1 MRRPAALA
9 PALLA
14 AVLAACASTGPTTV
28 PAPHVAKVARDV
40 QQWHDVKHP
49 DCPYAEVV
57 ATRVLGRDGARARE
71 LWTIA
76 ACGGRRFD
84 YVVTVAPLDGATWD
98 AVSDWDGR

>member
-1 MRRPAALA
+1 MTRPAALA

-71 LWTIA
+71 LCTTRYGW
-76 ACGGRRFD
+76 FD
-84 YVVTVAPLDGATWD
+84 S
-98 AVSDWDGR
+98 VSSRPGNTMRSPPRSPSSR